1 MRGPTDF
8 DHEDPTR
15 WREELADA
23 HGTDAA
29 LGAGARH
36 VAGAPRWD
44 DVRVAQ
50 VRQALWRRLERRAGR
65 GAARAWPMRAWALAA
80 LSLFLGSAATAVA
93 ELALRRHAL
102 EPAAAPRPTAA
113 SRERRSR
120 HLHVAAAQRAE
131 LDVAIGDDG
140 ASVSVREG
148 RVELTGPGL
157 EAPVPLGAGQAWR
170 EGEGSPATP
179 ARTPIAPVA
188 SPAAAAVATV
198 RAPEAAEPARPASEL
213 GAGERRRARVAPPAL
228 APEPLAP
235 APVEAPPAAA
245 PGEVD
250 LLAQAVRTL
259 RAGDA
264 ATSLAQIERAQRQ
277 FPGGTLA
284 REAALLRA
292 EALLVLGRDP
302 EALQVLD
309 AIVLHADA
317 GDRRASLARGELRA
331 SAGRCAEAAGDFTRV
346 LATDARDELA
356 ARSLYGRGACAL
368 AVGDREGARG
378 DLTQALRL
386 SPTGERSAAIE
397 DALKDLAR

>member
-15 WREELADA
+15 WRDQPAGA
-23 HGTDAA
+23 HGTDAE

-36 VAGAPRWD
+36 IAGAQGWD

-50 VRQALWRRLERRAGR
+50 VRQALWRRLERGPVK
-65 GAARAWPMRAWALAA
+65 GAPRAWPMRAWALAA

-102 EPAAAPRPTAA
+102 ERAAATRPTDAA
-113 SRERRSR
+113 PARRSR
-120 HLHVAAAQRAE
+120 HLHVAASQRAE
-131 LDVAIGDDG
+131 LDVAVGDDG

-157 EAPVPLGAGQAWR
+157 DAPVPLGAGQAWR
-170 EGEGSPATP
+170 EGAGPPAP
-179 ARTPIAPVA
+179 PPLSAPLAIAPVVTARA
-188 SPAAAAVATV
+188 SETS
-198 RAPEAAEPARPASEL
+198 EPARAAAERV
-213 GAGERRRARVAPPAL
+213 AVERRRERVAPIAFAPA
-228 APEPLAP
+228 PLAP
-235 APVEAPPAAA
+235 APVEAPAAAA

-250 LLAQAVRTL
+250 LLAEAVRTL

-264 ATSLAQIERAQRQ
+264 ETALAKIERAQRQ

-292 EALLVLGRDP
+292 EALLVLGRDAA
-302 EALQVLD
+302 ALQALD

-356 ARSLYGRGACAL
+356 ARSFYGRGACAL
-368 AVGDREGARG
+368 AAGDRESARG